1 MKKFGSVYQA
11 LLIIHPLVFLLICLN
26 GFICICCYY
35 YIPVSGEILIAIG
48 AYSFVKYTSESLFYF
63 IVLQFFVFC
72 GHLSYSSLF
81 FPVSDLFSL
90 PTNGHFQK
98 IVGLS
103 FRRCHLI
110 IFLSIID
117 LIPFLC
123 TRPYHCILFACRF
136 TFCTPRLFSGS
147 TIILNCFQC

>member
-1 MKKFGSVYQA
+1 MNHS
-11 LLIIHPLVFLLICLN
+11 
-26 GFICICCYY
+26 
-35 YIPVSGEILIAIG
+35 S
-48 AYSFVKYTSESLFYF
+48 TSLFYNF
-63 IVLQFFVFC
+63 SCFVDTWVI
-72 GHLSYSSLF
+72 HLYSLLSL
-81 FPVSDLFSL
+81 VFSL
-90 PTNGHFQK
+90 YLPIPFLCYLLFGHFQK

-123 TRPYHCILFACRF
+123 TCPYHCILFACRF

-147 TIILNCFQC
+147 TIILNCFPCWIQHFWHFIHTVDADRTTDALLETLI